1 MIFIGLMSLEVCLK
15 RVSCLNKK
23 FSLFRQ
29 GGADA
34 SCVVGSA
41 GQTMVSEKPSTNG
54 GHSTNQI
61 RKDNIHYTSYSL
73 IHSN

>member
-1 MIFIGLMSLEVCLK
+1 MSLKVCLK
-15 RVSCLNKK
+15 RVVYLNKQN
-23 FSLFRQ
+23 FLVHQ

-54 GHSTNQI
+54 GHSNNQI
-61 RKDNIHYTSYSL
+61 RKDNIH
-73 IHSN
+73 